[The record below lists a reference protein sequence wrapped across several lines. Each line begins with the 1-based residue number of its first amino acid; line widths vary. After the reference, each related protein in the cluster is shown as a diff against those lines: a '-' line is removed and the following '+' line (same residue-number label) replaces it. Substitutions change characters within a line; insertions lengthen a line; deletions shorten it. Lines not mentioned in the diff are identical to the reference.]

1 MIGWIVRRPSVAW
14 AAAVAVL
21 LGGGMAFGR
30 LPLATRTTVELPRLS
45 VSASWPGAAPE
56 AIEAA
61 VTSPIE
67 AAVQGVRGVRRVS
80 SVSADDQASLTV
92 ELEARADV
100 QLARLAIL
108 ERLELLQEELPPGVS
123 PPSVSNYVPEG
134 LEEAPLLGLLLTGPY
149 TSGALQQLL
158 EERVRP
164 RLAAV
169 PGVAGV
175 SVRGGATRGVAVT
188 YDAARLRALG
198 IPPQRLTEA
207 LASARL
213 VQALGVE
220 PRGGTERRVVL
231 RDVPGSLAALEAL
244 PVRAP
249 SGRVFALGALATV
262 RGEEDARG
270 RFFRVDGQPAVAV
283 EVTRHPGAD
292 AIQTAAAVRALVPEL
307 QQALPPAAALRVV
320 GDESEPLQEELA
332 QLAQRGALAFGAV
345 LAVLLVAL
353 RRWRA
358 VALVMGTTAVAIA
371 GTALSL
377 YVLTIPANLLTLA
390 GLGMGVGILVQN
402 ALVVVQGVAAVRD
415 SGAAGASG
423 DAGADGRAR
432 TAAARRLVPAV
443 LGGTLTT
450 AVVLLPFLYLQGNAR
465 AAFFPFAAAFA
476 LALAWSVATA
486 LLLVPALGRGVAG
499 RAPRWPRLQHAY
511 GRLLVRVVRR
521 RGWTLAVTGLVLVGL
536 GWGFVARVPR
546 QGFGGFG
553 ERRTTLSVSLSFP
566 RGSDPATLD
575 RAVREFEALVVGH
588 PAVETV
594 RAAAFGPAAAQM
606 AVRFSRAG
614 ARTGAPLALQERLTQ
629 RAVFIGG
636 ASVSVVGDGP
646 GFSSGLGG
654 GSLSTFRLRVAGFS
668 YDGVSR
674 LADDLAARLGRITR
688 VRDVRITSGGGF
700 FAGERGA
707 QVAVLPARG
716 RLAAYG
722 LTAAALSQGVAREI
736 RGPAGR
742 LLLEVG
748 GEEELVTVKA
758 AGAPERTLQELAAAP
773 LPSGTEAPV
782 RIGDVARVEEREAL
796 TQVVREDQQYL
807 RQVTYDFRGPPKLA
821 RRTHD
826 AFVRTL
832 TAPPGYAI
840 TDVTSGTAYE
850 EDESERGLWLVFGV
864 GVVLVVLAVALV
876 FDSLWAAWQ
885 LFLVLPLALG
895 GVAAAFW
902 GLGVPFTREAAV
914 GVILVI
920 GVAINQAILLV
931 DEALALRRPHAGAPD
946 QPLSAAQVVRAA
958 RRRSGMITVVTGAS
972 LASLLPLATGA
983 DGSTLF
989 GAIALATAGGTIAGT
1004 LAALLVVPALLVGR
1018 RAPAASGGGARAA
1031 FGNPERPSA

>member
-21 LGGGMAFGR
+21 LGGVMAFGR

-123 PPSVSNYVPEG
+123 PPSVSNFVPEG
-134 LEEAPLLGLLLTGPY
+134 LEEAPLLALLLTGPY

-175 SVRGGATRGVAVT
+175 SVRGGASRGVAVT

-198 IPPQRLTEA
+198 IAPQRLTEA

-292 AIQTAAAVRALVPEL
+292 AIQTAAAVRALVPLL

-320 GDESEPLQEELA
+320 GDESEPLQEELT
-332 QLAQRGALAFGAV
+332 QLARRGALAFGAV

-358 VALVMGTTAVAIA
+358 VALVMGTTAVAVA

-377 YVLTIPANLLTLA
+377 YLLGIPANLLTLA

-402 ALVVVQGVAAVRD
+402 ALVVVQGMATVRD
-415 SGAAGASG
+415 PGAADAPDGAAG
-423 DAGADGRAR
+423 RAR
-432 TAAARRLVPAV
+432 AAAARRLVPAV

-450 AVVLLPFLYLQGNAR
+450 GVVLLPFLYLQGNAR

-521 RGWTLAVTGLVLVGL
+521 RGWTLAITALVLVGL

-566 RGSDPATLD
+566 RGSDPGTLD

-674 LADDLAARLGRITR
+674 LADDLAARLARITR
-688 VRDVRITSGGGF
+688 VRDVRITSGGGV

-707 QVAVLPARG
+707 QVAVFPARD

-722 LTAAALSQGVAREI
+722 LTAAALAQGVAREI

-807 RQVTYDFRGPPKLA
+807 RQVAYDFRGPPKLA

-832 TAPPGYAI
+832 AAPPGYAI

-850 EDESERGLWLVFGV
+850 EDQSERGLWLVFGV

-931 DEALALRRPHAGAPD
+931 DEALALRRPQVGAPD
-946 QPLSAAQVVRAA
+946 QPLTAAQVVRAA

-1018 RAPAASGGGARAA
+1018 RAPAASGGAA
-1031 FGNPERPSA
+1031 AAGNPERPSA

>member
-1 MIGWIVRRPSVAW
+1 MIGWIVRRPAVAW
-14 AAAVAVL
+14 AAAGAVL
-21 LGGGMAFGR
+21 LGGGVAFGR

-61 VTSPIE
+61 VTSPLE

-80 SVSADDQASLTV
+80 STSSDDQALLTV
-92 ELEARADV
+92 ELEPRADV

-108 ERLELLQEELPPGVS
+108 ERLELLQDELPPGVQ
-123 PPSVSNYVPEG
+123 PPAVSNYVPEG
-134 LEEAPLLGLLLTGPY
+134 LEEAPLLALLLTGPY

-164 RLAAV
+164 RLSAV

-175 SVRGGATRGVAVT
+175 VVRGGASRGVAVT
-188 YDAARLRALG
+188 YPPSQLRALG
-198 IPPQRLTEA
+198 IAPQWLTDA
-207 LASARL
+207 LAGARL

-220 PRGGTERRVVL
+220 RRGGTERRVVL
-231 RDVPGSLAALEAL
+231 RDVPGSMAALEAL
-244 PVRAP
+244 PVRGPA
-249 SGRVFALGALATV
+249 GRPYALGALATV

-270 RFFRVDGQPAVAV
+270 RFFRVDGQPAVVV

-292 AIQTAAAVRALVPEL
+292 AIQTAAAVRALVPAL
-307 QQALPPAAALRVV
+307 QGSLPPAAVLRVV
-320 GDESEPLQEELA
+320 GDESEELQRELA
-332 QLAQRGALAFGAV
+332 LLARRGALAFGAV

-358 VALVMGTTAVAIA
+358 VALVMGATAVAIA

-377 YVLTIPANLLTLA
+377 YLLDVPANLLTLA
-390 GLGMGVGILVQN
+390 GLGMGIGILVQN
-402 ALVVVQGVAAVRD
+402 ALLVVQGVAAARD
-415 SGAAGASG
+415 SA
-423 DAGADGRAR
+423 
-432 TAAARRLVPAV
+432 AAARAAAARQLVPSV
-443 LGGTLTT
+443 VGGTLTT
-450 AVVLLPFLYLQGNAR
+450 GVVLLPFLYLQGNAR

-486 LLLVPALGRGVAG
+486 LLLVPALGRRVAG
-499 RAPRWPRLQHAY
+499 QGPRWPRLRHAY

-521 RGWTLAVTGLVLVGL
+521 RGWTLAVTALVLGVL
-536 GWGFVARVPR
+536 GWGFATRVPR

-594 RAAAFGPAAAQM
+594 RAGALGPAAAQLG
-606 AVRFSRAG
+606 VRFTREG
-614 ARTGAPLALQERLTQ
+614 ARTGAPLALQEALTQ

-636 ASVSVVGDGP
+636 ASVSVIGDGP

-668 YDGVSR
+668 YEGVSR
-674 LADDLAARLGRITR
+674 LANDLAARLARITR
-688 VRDVRITSGGGF
+688 VRDVRVTSGGGF
-700 FAGERGA
+700 LVGERGA
-707 QVAVLPARG
+707 LVAVLPRRD

-722 LTAAALSQGVAREI
+722 ITAAALSQGVAREI

-758 AGAPERTLQELAAAP
+758 AGAPDRTVEELAAAP
-773 LPSGTEAPV
+773 LAAATAAPV
-782 RIGDVARVEEREAL
+782 RIGDVAAVEEREAL

-807 RQVTYDFRGPPKLA
+807 RQVAYDFRGPPKLA
-821 RRTHD
+821 RRTHE
-826 AFVRTL
+826 AFVAAL
-832 TAPPGYAI
+832 AAPPGYAI
-840 TDVTSGTAYE
+840 TDVTVLDVAADDSAQ
-850 EDESERGLWLVFGV
+850 GLWLVFGV

-895 GVAAAFW
+895 GVAAAYW
-902 GLGVPFTREAAV
+902 GLSVPFTREAAV

-931 DEALALRRPHAGAPD
+931 DEALVRRRATPD
-946 QPLSAAQVVRAA
+946 GVDRPLTASQVVRAA
-958 RRRSGMITVVTGAS
+958 RRRSGMITVVTGAA

-983 DGSTLF
+983 DGATLF
-989 GAIALATAGGTIAGT
+989 GAIALATAGGTVAGT
-1004 LAALLVVPALLVGR
+1004 VAALLVVPALLVGR
-1018 RAPAASGGGARAA
+1018 RRAPAGGAPAGGNPSGRAA
-1031 FGNPERPSA
+1031 

>member
-1 MIGWIVRRPSVAW
+1 VIGWIVRRPSVAW

-21 LGGGMAFGR
+21 LGGVMAFGR

-80 SVSADDQASLTV
+80 STSSDDQAYLTV
-92 ELEARADV
+92 ELEPRADV

-108 ERLELLQEELPPGVS
+108 ERLELLRPELPPGVI
-123 PPSVSNYVPEG
+123 PPAVSNYVPEG
-134 LEEAPLLGLLLTGPY
+134 LEEAPLLALLLTGPY

-164 RLAAV
+164 RLSAG

-175 SVRGGATRGVAVT
+175 AVRGGASRGVAVT
-188 YDAARLRALG
+188 FEPSRLRAQG
-198 IPPQRLTEA
+198 IAPQRLTEA
-207 LASARL
+207 LAGARL

-249 SGRVFALGALATV
+249 AGRPFALGTLATV

-270 RFFRVDGQPAVAV
+270 RFFRVDGQPAVVV

-292 AIQTAAAVRALVPEL
+292 AIQTAAAVRALIPAVQGL
-307 QQALPPAAALRVV
+307 LPPAAALRVV
-320 GDESEPLQEELA
+320 GDESEELQRELA
-332 QLAQRGALAFGAV
+332 LLARRGAMAFGAV

-377 YVLTIPANLLTLA
+377 YLLEVPANLLTLA
-390 GLGMGVGILVQN
+390 GLGMGIGILVQN
-402 ALVVVQGVAAVRD
+402 ALVVVQGVAATRE
-415 SGAAGASG
+415 SGAAA
-423 DAGADGRAR
+423 RA
-432 TAAARRLVPAV
+432 TAARQLLPAV

-450 AVVLLPFLYLQGNAR
+450 GVVLLPFLYLQGNAR
-465 AAFFPFAAAFA
+465 MAFVPFAAAFV

-486 LLLVPALGRGVAG
+486 LLLVPALGGRVAG
-499 RAPRWPRLQHAY
+499 QAPRWPRLQYAY
-511 GRLLVRVVRR
+511 GRVLVRVVRR
-521 RGWTLAVTGLVLVGL
+521 RGWTLAVTAAVLGVL
-536 GWGFVARVPR
+536 GWGFATRVPR

-594 RAAAFGPAAAQM
+594 RAGAFGPAAAQLS
-606 AVRFSRAG
+606 VRFTRAG
-614 ARTGAPLALQERLTQ
+614 ARTGAPLALQEALTQ

-636 ASVSVVGDGP
+636 ASVSVMGDGP
-646 GFSSGLGG
+646 GFSSGMGG

-668 YDGVSR
+668 YEGVSR
-674 LADDLAARLGRITR
+674 LADDLADRLGRIVR

-700 FAGERGA
+700 FMGERGA
-707 QVAVLPARG
+707 LVAVVPRRD

-758 AGAPERTLQELAAAP
+758 AGAPERTVEELATAP
-773 LPSGTEAPV
+773 LASGTGAPV
-782 RIGDVARVEEREAL
+782 RIGDVATVEEREAL

-807 RQVTYDFRGPPKLA
+807 RQVAYDFRGPPRLA

-826 AFVRTL
+826 AFVATL
-832 TAPPGYAI
+832 SAPPGYAI
-840 TDVTSGTAYE
+840 TDVTAGVAAE
-850 EDESERGLWLVFGV
+850 EDQSERGLWLVFGV

-902 GLGVPFTREAAV
+902 GLAVPFTREAAV

-931 DEALALRRPHAGAPD
+931 DEALARRRAAPD
-946 QPLSAAQVVRAA
+946 GVDLPLTARQVVQAA
-958 RRRSGMITVVTGAS
+958 RRRSGMVTVVTGAS
-972 LASLLPLATGA
+972 LASLLPLTTGA
-983 DGSTLF
+983 DGTTLF
-989 GAIALATAGGTIAGT
+989 GAIALATAGGTVAGAV
-1004 LAALLVVPALLVGR
+1004 AALVVVPALLVGR
-1018 RAPAASGGGARAA
+1018 QRPPAEGNPVHRAA
-1031 FGNPERPSA
+1031 

>member
-1 MIGWIVRRPSVAW
+1 VIGWIVRRPSVAW

-21 LGGGMAFGR
+21 LGGVMAFGR

-80 SVSADDQASLTV
+80 STSSDDQAYLTV
-92 ELEARADV
+92 ELEPRADV

-108 ERLELLQEELPPGVS
+108 ERLELLRPELPPGVI
-123 PPSVSNYVPEG
+123 PPAVSNYVPEG
-134 LEEAPLLGLLLTGPY
+134 LEEAPLLALLLTGPY

-164 RLAAV
+164 RLSAV

-175 SVRGGATRGVAVT
+175 AVRGGASRGVAVT
-188 YDAARLRALG
+188 YDPSRLRALG
-198 IPPQRLTEA
+198 IAPPRLTEA

-244 PVRAP
+244 PVRGPA
-249 SGRVFALGALATV
+249 GRTFALGTLATV

-270 RFFRVDGQPAVAV
+270 RFFRVDGQPAVVV

-292 AIQTAAAVRALVPEL
+292 AIQTAAAVRALVPVVQDL
-307 QQALPPAAALRVV
+307 LPPAAALRVV
-320 GDESEPLQEELA
+320 GDESEELQRELA
-332 QLAQRGALAFGAV
+332 LLAQRGAMAFGAV

-377 YVLTIPANLLTLA
+377 YLLEVPANLLTLA
-390 GLGMGVGILVQN
+390 GLGMGIGILVQN
-402 ALVVVQGVAAVRD
+402 ALVVVQGVAATRE
-415 SGAAGASG
+415 SGAAA
-423 DAGADGRAR
+423 RA
-432 TAAARRLVPAV
+432 AAARRLVPAV

-450 AVVLLPFLYLQGNAR
+450 GVVLLPFLYLQGNAR

-486 LLLVPALGRGVAG
+486 LLLVPALGRRVAG
-499 RAPRWPRLQHAY
+499 QAPRWPRLQHAY
-511 GRLLVRVVRR
+511 GRMLVRVVRR
-521 RGWTLAVTGLVLVGL
+521 RGWTLAVTAAVLGVL
-536 GWGFVARVPR
+536 GWGFATRVPR

-594 RAAAFGPAAAQM
+594 RAGAFGPAAAQLS
-606 AVRFSRAG
+606 VRFTRAG
-614 ARTGAPLALQERLTQ
+614 ARTGAPLALQEALTQ

-636 ASVSVVGDGP
+636 ASVSVMGDGP

-668 YDGVSR
+668 YEGVSR
-674 LADDLAARLGRITR
+674 LADDLAARLGRIAR
-688 VRDVRITSGGGF
+688 VRDVRITSGAGF
-700 FAGERGA
+700 FMGERGA
-707 QVAVLPARG
+707 LVAVVPSRD

-722 LTAAALSQGVAREI
+722 LTAAALAQGVAREI

-748 GEEELVTVKA
+748 GDEELVTVKA
-758 AGAPERTLQELAAAP
+758 AGAPERTVEELAAAP
-773 LPSGTEAPV
+773 LPGTTEAPV
-782 RIGDVARVEEREAL
+782 RIGDVATVEEREAL

-807 RQVTYDFRGPPKLA
+807 RQVAYDFRGPPRLA

-826 AFVRTL
+826 AFVASL
-832 TAPPGYAI
+832 AAPPGYAI
-840 TDVTSGTAYE
+840 TDVTAGTTFE
-850 EDESERGLWLVFGV
+850 EDQSERGLWLVFGV

-931 DEALALRRPHAGAPD
+931 DEALARRRAAPD
-946 QPLSAAQVVRAA
+946 GLDRPLTARQVVQAA
-958 RRRSGMITVVTGAS
+958 RRRSGMITVVTVAA
-972 LASLLPLATGA
+972 LASLLPLSTGA
-983 DGSTLF
+983 DGTTLF
-989 GAIALATAGGTIAGT
+989 GAIALATAGGTVAGT
-1004 LAALLVVPALLVGR
+1004 VAALLVVPALLVGR
-1018 RAPAASGGGARAA
+1018 RRAPAD
-1031 FGNPERPSA
+1031 GNPTMHAA